1 MWMTSN
7 TPCVFAFHQFIFL
20 CIVHKIKLVLC
31 KIHSVSAFESLY
43 WMSSLDKTD
52 RIIIN
57 LKVISTLCDG
67 QRLCVRN
74 NMFSIYEPGWMQAL
88 TRWLYSEDRW
98 ANMEDI
104 QVEVND
110 ALRIM
115 GTYMTLM
122 QTTYGVNAMATPPQQ
137 TVGQG
142 ALPVPPPE
150 TCASFVSTLAKEL
163 HSAVHGLQ
171 SLQRT
176 YPDDKRMV
184 ATLAVLIERIQ
195 SEIEKAQRLMSRALS
210 EPSLTP
216 APSAAPSNAPAP
228 LSIPRHP
235 KQKGGEA

>member
-1 MWMTSN
+1 
-7 TPCVFAFHQFIFL
+7 
-20 CIVHKIKLVLC
+20 
-31 KIHSVSAFESLY
+31 
-43 WMSSLDKTD
+43 MSSLDKTD

-57 LKVISTLCDG
+57 LKVISTLSDG

-74 NMFSIYEPGWMQAL
+74 NLFSIYEPGWMQAL

-98 ANMEDI
+98 ANMDDI

-122 QTTYGVNAMATPPQQ
+122 QTTYGVNAVPTGSTPS
-137 TVGQG
+137 
-142 ALPVPPPE
+142 LPVPPPE

-163 HSAVHGLQ
+163 NNAVHGLQ

-184 ATLAVLIERIQ
+184 ATLSVLIERIQ
-195 SEIEKAQRLMSRALS
+195 SEIEKAHRLVTRLGSASGSGAAASGAAAS
-210 EPSLTP
+210 EHASNH
-216 APSAAPSNAPAP
+216 APEKHHKSSKF
-228 LSIPRHP
+228 S
-235 KQKGGEA
+235 